1 MSVCSSDDDSD
12 SDFGSETGYDE
23 TLAAINYE
31 ADLAIE
37 KNIDPADDVGIMVN
51 LARKQSIIRTNLHRI
66 IGFLSVL
73 VLVQI
78 SLPTNQQ

>member
-23 TLAAINYE
+23 SLAAIDYE

-51 LARKQSIIRTNLHRI
+51 LAGKQNIIRINLLRT
-66 IGFLSVL
+66 IGFLSALVL
-73 VLVQI
+73 VLI
-78 SLPTNQQ
+78 SLPTKQL